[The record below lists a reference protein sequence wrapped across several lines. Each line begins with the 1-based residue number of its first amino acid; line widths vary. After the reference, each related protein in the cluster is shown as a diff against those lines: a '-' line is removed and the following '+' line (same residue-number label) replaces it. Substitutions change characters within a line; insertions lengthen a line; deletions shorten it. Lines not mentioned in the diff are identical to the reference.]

1 MIIEIIGLPGV
12 GKTSIIKNLQ
22 HDNNFKDKIVFI
34 GKKKCIYGSGV
45 IEVFKFYI
53 RLIFF
58 YSKIVLNIKSSLW
71 LLIQISRRLCNYE
84 NDIEGRLCLLNES
97 GILMPI
103 ISFIVQRDKNSY
115 EVDLNKLISALP
127 LPDVV
132 VFVESD
138 VNTIVDRYV
147 NRGGILRNG
156 IRDIVIK
163 NTKLYE
169 RFLLGDRALS
179 NLQKILM
186 KKKCTIIVVN
196 NDNSEYEKISSI
208 LFHKLDSQ
216 LKLG

>member
-1 MIIEIIGLPGV
+1 
-12 GKTSIIKNLQ
+12 
-22 HDNNFKDKIVFI
+22 
-34 GKKKCIYGSGV
+34 
-45 IEVFKFYI
+45 
-53 RLIFF
+53 
-58 YSKIVLNIKSSLW
+58 
-71 LLIQISRRLCNYE
+71 LCNYE